1 MIFASQKLKKLILP
15 FKIIYIKYDDSNGI
29 IIFNEKRLEYP
40 TSKNVPIINIY
51 RKKANIWPCLIVFGS
66 KFELKNG

>member
-40 TSKNVPIINIY
+40 TSKNVPIINI
-51 RKKANIWPCLIVFGS
+51 N
-66 KFELKNG
+66 